1 LIYGPFY
8 RIETDYKVIRLQIES
23 REIWGAAPRNTYTS
37 DFPQVQAYT
46 EWIAGNTARGI
57 RFMTEVPPN
66 PDTPRHRAIWS
77 GERPGIYT
85 EDEYVK
91 IKVTEIDYY
100 P

>member
-8 RIETDYKVIRLQIES
+8 RIETDDEVMRLQIENK
-23 REIWGAAPRNTYTS
+23 EIWGASPRNTYSS

-46 EWIAGNTARGI
+46 KWIAGDTGKGI
-57 RFMTEVPPN
+57 RFMTEVQPNSGTPP
-66 PDTPRHRAIWS
+66 HRAIWS
-77 GERPGIYT
+77 GDRPGI
-85 EDEYVK
+85 EREGEYVK

>member
-8 RIETDYKVIRLQIES
+8 RIETDDEVIKLQIES
-23 REIWGAAPRNTYTS
+23 KEIWGVAPRNTYTS
-37 DFPQVQAYT
+37 NFPQVQAYT
-46 EWIAGNTARGI
+46 DWIAGDTARGI

-66 PDTPRHRAIWS
+66 SGTPPGRAIWS
-77 GERPGIYT
+77 GERLGIYA
-85 EDEYVK
+85 EGEYVK